1 MDGSNSEGRRGG
13 GGGGKKEEEEEEEEK
28 EVETQFSVLFP
39 LWHRNTCNICLVAVS
54 NLSCSSI
61 GQTFTVLSTLSCLVI
76 Q

>member
-1 MDGSNSEGRRGG
+1 MYAEGRRGVG
-13 GGGGKKEEEEEEEEK
+13 GKEEE
-28 EVETQFSVLFP
+28 EVETQFSFMFP

-61 GQTFTVLSTLSCLVI
+61 GQFFTVLSALSYLII